1 VKSDSLLERALEA
14 GQFVLTAELGPPK
27 APDIEMI
34 REKASL
40 LKGHVTAANIT
51 DNQTAVVRVSS
62 IAAATVALAAGL
74 EPVIQV
80 TCRDRNRLAMQSDIL
95 GAFMGG
101 IRNVLCLTGDH
112 QHFGNHPQARG
123 VFDLDSVQLIQM
135 LKRMRDEGCFQ
146 CGDEIK
152 TAKNAPVMAP
162 KLFIGA
168 AANPFGDPFEAR
180 VLRLAKK
187 VAAGA
192 DFIQTQPVFDLD
204 RFGRWMD
211 EVRNRGLHEKVAI
224 LAGVM
229 PVKSYRALEY
239 MDTQVPGIRIP
250 AEMIDRMKKAE
261 SPKDEGVEICVE
273 MMEALKK
280 IEGVR
285 GIHIMAVEWES
296 IVPAIV
302 EKFHKGAA
310 TAVA

>member
-1 VKSDSLLERALEA
+1 MKSNSLLERALEE
-14 GQFVLTAELGPPK
+14 GQFVVTAELGPPK
-27 APDIEMI
+27 APDVESI
-34 REKASL
+34 REKAAL
-40 LKGHVTAANIT
+40 LKGSVTAANIT

-62 IAAATVALAAGL
+62 IAAAAVALASGL

-80 TCRDRNRLAMQSDIL
+80 TCRDRNRLAIQSDIL

-146 CGDEIK
+146 CGEEIK
-152 TAKNAPVMAP
+152 TSKNAPVIAP

-187 VAAGA
+187 AAAGA

-204 RFGRWMD
+204 RFGRYME
-211 EVRNRGLHEKVAI
+211 EVRKLGLHQQVSI

-239 MDTQVPGIRIP
+239 MDQQVPGIRIP
-250 AEMIDRMKKAE
+250 ASIIDRMKKAE
-261 SPKDEGVEICVE
+261 SPKVEGVQICVE
-273 MMEALKK
+273 IMKALQK

-285 GIHIMAVEWES
+285 GIHIMAVEWEQ
-296 IVPAIV
+296 IVPVIV
-302 EKFHKGAA
+302 EQFGNGAVH
-310 TAVA
+310 AVA